1 MSNEIFVG
9 AGASATMIPEAEIY
23 LGATGTRSGKIL
35 TFNDTTLKLV
45 TNLYQGCTLKIVDTN
60 ANPDETEYY
69 TVDNNNET
77 TITVDRTITGNSS
90 TLSATMLGFGA
101 PVPASKISTDSTLLS
116 DNWLGLVNT
125 ITPPNVEVEMKQLNM
140 AVGGGRN
147 FDYQFKGA
155 ETVSGGSLDVS
166 MNNGSWLYYALGK
179 IKSITHTT
187 HLDGGTIF
195 TAVTTNA
202 STSLQ
207 DVSDFTNVDIG
218 DGITGTGIPAATT
231 ISAFNAGSSTIT
243 MSAAATATATGISI
257 TLDSSVDS
265 LVNETAENTYIN
277 GTKLVRTLG
286 GNEYPP
292 VASQSTYV
300 KIGTGTLA
308 YTFEELDG
316 DALPSFALE
325 VSYNKATNTAKTV
338 GQSDPNTDMFSRV
351 FTGCQINTLTLNFE
365 EGQEV
370 KTSLDLVT
378 RRAFDSPSSY
388 APHRKV
394 GATSLYNYSGTLSDN
409 FPFMYSDGAI
419 TLFGQ
424 QYARVKS
431 GSITINNNITQQRF
445 IGNTSRQVMSAHIP
459 AQRTYEL
466 SLTLLITDTTI
477 WDELRKQD
485 EYDATTGKI
494 KISFTKDSGELLE
507 LELDDYIIQS
517 TSIPF
522 PDDKGPI
529 EVELTASARTLSSA
543 KYTGKWIILNTD

>member
-1 MSNEIFVG
+1 
-9 AGASATMIPEAEIY
+9 
-23 LGATGTRSGKIL
+23 
-35 TFNDTTLKLV
+35 
-45 TNLYQGCTLKIVDTN
+45 
-60 ANPDETEYY
+60 
-69 TVDNNNET
+69 
-77 TITVDRTITGNSS
+77 
-90 TLSATMLGFGA
+90 
-101 PVPASKISTDSTLLS
+101 
-116 DNWLGLVNT
+116 
-125 ITPPNVEVEMKQLNM
+125 
-140 AVGGGRN
+140 
-147 FDYQFKGA
+147 
-155 ETVSGGSLDVS
+155 
-166 MNNGSWLYYALGK
+166 
-179 IKSITHTT
+179 
-187 HLDGGTIF
+187 
-195 TAVTTNA
+195 
-202 STSLQ
+202 
-207 DVSDFTNVDIG
+207 
-218 DGITGTGIPAATT
+218 
-231 ISAFNAGSSTIT
+231 
-243 MSAAATATATGISI
+243 
-257 TLDSSVDS
+257 
-265 LVNETAENTYIN
+265 
-277 GTKLVRTLG
+277 
-286 GNEYPP
+286 
-292 VASQSTYV
+292 
-300 KIGTGTLA
+300 
-308 YTFEELDG
+308 
-316 DALPSFALE
+316 
-325 VSYNKATNTAKTV
+325 
-338 GQSDPNTDMFSRV
+338 MFSRV

-378 RRAFDSPSSY
+378 RRAFDSPALY

-394 GATSLYNYSGTLSDN
+394 GATSLYNYSATLSDN

-459 AQRTYEL
+459 AQRSYEL

-529 EVELTASARTLSSA
+529 EVELTASARTLTDA